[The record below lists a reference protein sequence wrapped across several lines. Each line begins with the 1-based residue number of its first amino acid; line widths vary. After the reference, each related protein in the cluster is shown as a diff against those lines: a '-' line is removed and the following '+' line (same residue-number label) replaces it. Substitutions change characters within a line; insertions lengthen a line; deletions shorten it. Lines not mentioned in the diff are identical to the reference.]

1 MQKTLTQIL
10 CATTCGLAFVTGCQ
24 TNEHGSALSGA
35 QPRSR
40 CNAIL
45 RVVINYSSAGRL
57 PLTIGGWR
65 VSYEGRAV
73 HAVH

>member
-24 TNEHGSALSGA
+24 TNEHGFGVVRGA
-35 QPRSR
+35 TRSR

-45 RVVINYSSAGRL
+45 RVVINYSGAGRL